1 MKVEKLYIRIRNFW
15 FDLFSFN
22 FLVAFTNFIWPLSNI
37 LPTKFTRWIIN
48 LKHIHVK
55 KYLNKYFLITSSKEY
70 SNSFLNTFNGNNG
83 KLPIWVCWLQGEDMM
98 PFTVK
103 ICYKSLIKHS
113 NGHNVN
119 LITFDN
125 YSSYINIPDFIVNKL
140 HKGNITYVH
149 FTDIIRI
156 CLIEKY
162 GGLWIDSTIFVSND
176 IDDDIFNFSF
186 YSIKNQE
193 WGYFIS
199 KCRWSLYFLAGQ
211 KNNILFV
218 KLKKLLFDYWFEEE
232 RIVDYFLVDYFID
245 FLYNSDDKIK
255 LLIDNV
261 PFSNETIN
269 ELNECIN
276 DVIDIDNLYRLFL
289 STRYSK
295 LTFKRKYKIVNNKG
309 FQTYFGKIVEITNS
323 FEHE

>member
-1 MKVEKLYIRIRNFW
+1 MV
-15 FDLFSFN
+15 
-22 FLVAFTNFIWPLSNI
+22 
-37 LPTKFTRWIIN
+37 
-48 LKHIHVK
+48 
-55 KYLNKYFLITSSKEY
+55 
-70 SNSFLNTFNGNNG
+70 
-83 KLPIWVCWLQGEDMM
+83 Q
-98 PFTVK
+98 
-103 ICYKSLIKHS
+103 
-113 NGHNVN
+113 
-119 LITFDN
+119 
-125 YSSYINIPDFIVNKL
+125 
-140 HKGNITYVH
+140 
-149 FTDIIRI
+149 
-156 CLIEKY
+156 
-162 GGLWIDSTIFVSND
+162 
-176 IDDDIFNFSF
+176 NFSF